1 MTSNR
6 STLRRDFLKAGMAA
20 AAGLIIEPAR
30 TASSAIA
37 AEKPVRIGSVGVGGR
52 GTALLANLLT
62 MKGVE
67 VPAVCDIDPAAAAG
81 AEEMIVRSGANGLR
95 PLPRAMKISN
105 A

>member
-1 MTSNR
+1 M
-6 STLRRDFLKAGMAA
+6 
-20 AAGLIIEPAR
+20 
-30 TASSAIA
+30 
-37 AEKPVRIGSVGVGGR
+37 GGR

-95 PLPRAMKISN
+95 PLPRAMKITN

>member
-1 MTSNR
+1 MTRNR
-6 STLRRDFLKAGMAA
+6 STLRRNFLKAGMAA
-20 AAGLIIEPAR
+20 AAGLMIAPAR

-81 AEEMIVRSGANGLR
+81 AEAMIVRSAQTAGDLCQGR
-95 PLPRAMKISN
+95 
-105 A
+105 